1 MVENAAGVAKL
12 LFPDSLAEDIPSGAL
27 VVPPLLAG
35 IGILTSGTRLIFRRL
50 PSRMNE
56 CPRT

>member
-12 LFPDSLAEDIPSGAL
+12 LLPDSLAEDIRPVAL
-27 VVPPLLAG
+27 AVPPLLAG

-50 PSRMNE
+50 GSRMNE